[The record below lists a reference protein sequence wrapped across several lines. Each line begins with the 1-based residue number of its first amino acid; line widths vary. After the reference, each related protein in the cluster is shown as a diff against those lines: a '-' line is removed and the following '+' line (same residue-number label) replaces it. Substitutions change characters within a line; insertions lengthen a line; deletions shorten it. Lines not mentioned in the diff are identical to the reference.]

1 MLSVSQPGGEQQAQP
16 QQVYYQTILEQ
27 PGILYQQ
34 HQHQQASD
42 GSYQGPVVEQVPFQQ
57 AVVEAQP
64 SVLYQP
70 QQPSVEQQQQQQPPI
85 LYQQPPPPSASQ
97 PAQIVEAPHPAQGG
111 VLYQQP
117 VVEQSQVIYQPHQ
130 PPVEPHFQ
138 EQIIPHQPEAV
149 VVSGGQYVQEAV
161 DPLAR
166 KILEPVLP
174 VLPPQPVDQT
184 ALSPSAVPAVS
195 QPEVEL
201 QSQSSREKVSSG
213 VSGALPVF
221 PGSQFSVSVPP
232 SPGPGPGPAQL
243 PFIRLDSCSR
253 SSPAGPRRGSLPVAQ
268 HGSLLPVPLPPTK
281 AQSAESSPG
290 RVAPPCLTTYS
301 SIAHKLPFPSQSLR
315 RRSADPS
322 ELLCYRTSSSSPEE
336 LMVPLLDQRR
346 ASGGSSLMLSP
357 VWEQSN
363 MMTIREV
370 ISLCG
375 STTSLAS
382 TQVGH

>member
-1 MLSVSQPGGEQQAQP
+1 MLGVSQPGGEQQPPP

-27 PGILYQQ
+27 PGILYQQHQ

-70 QQPSVEQQQQQQPPI
+70 QQPSVEQPPI
-85 LYQQPPPPSASQ
+85 IYQQPPPPPASQ
-97 PAQIVEAPHPAQGG
+97 PAQIVEAPHPSQGG

-117 VVEQSQVIYQPHQ
+117 VVEQPQVIYQPHQ
-130 PPVEPHFQ
+130 AHQPPVEPLYQ
-138 EQIIPHQPEAV
+138 EQIIPLQPEAV

-161 DPLAR
+161 DPR
-166 KILEPVLP
+166 KILEPALPVLP

-184 ALSPSAVPAVS
+184 ALSPSAAPALS

-213 VSGALPVF
+213 VL
-221 PGSQFSVSVPP
+221 PGSQFSLSVPP
-232 SPGPGPGPAQL
+232 SPGPGPAQL

-268 HGSLLPVPLPPTK
+268 HGSLLPLPPTK

-290 RVAPPCLTTYS
+290 RVAPLAPACLTTYS

-336 LMVPLLDQRR
+336 LLVPLLDQRR